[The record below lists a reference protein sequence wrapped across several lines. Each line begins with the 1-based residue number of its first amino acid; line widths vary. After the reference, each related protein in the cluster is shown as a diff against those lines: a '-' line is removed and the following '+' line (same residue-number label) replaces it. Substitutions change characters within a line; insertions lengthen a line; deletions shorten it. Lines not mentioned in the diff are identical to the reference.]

1 MSIIDNYKKVK
12 NFTNLGNNLNLV
24 VFYIYRPLG
33 FFFSALILNTQI
45 KPNQVTVFKYF
56 IALISLSILLASDLN
71 DVNFLIGFLLYFF
84 CDILDYVD
92 GSLARAKKLTSK
104 FGRIIDTVSDHFF
117 STIFL
122 FLITL
127 KIESKLHLYFLVVF
141 LAISWSQVYI
151 NTLIKFYKK
160 KIIPK
165 TDPKSLEA
173 KKKIDLDLNIS
184 SVKKII
190 NKCLNLVTFISINL
204 NLITLYIFIFFDLLY
219 EYLFFFFI
227 CNSFLITCN
236 LILILKNN
244 FKFLSTEDNE

>member
-1 MSIIDNYKKVK
+1 M
-12 NFTNLGNNLNLV
+12 
-24 VFYIYRPLG
+24 
-33 FFFSALILNTQI
+33 
-45 KPNQVTVFKYF
+45 
-56 IALISLSILLASDLN
+56 
-71 DVNFLIGFLLYFF
+71 
-84 CDILDYVD
+84 
-92 GSLARAKKLTSK
+92 
-104 FGRIIDTVSDHFF
+104 
-117 STIFL
+117 

-127 KIESKLHLYFLVVF
+127 KIESKLHLYFLIVF

-227 CNSFLITCN
+227 CNSFLIKLN

>member
-127 KIESKLHLYFLVVF
+127 KIESKLHLYFLIVF

-165 TDPKSLEA
+165 TS
-173 KKKIDLDLNIS
+173 
-184 SVKKII
+184 
-190 NKCLNLVTFISINL
+190 
-204 NLITLYIFIFFDLLY
+204 
-219 EYLFFFFI
+219 
-227 CNSFLITCN
+227 
-236 LILILKNN
+236 
-244 FKFLSTEDNE
+244 

>member
-1 MSIIDNYKKVK
+1 MVVWLELKNSFKVWKNYRYC
-12 NFTNLGNNLNLV
+12 FE
-24 VFYIYRPLG
+24 
-33 FFFSALILNTQI
+33 S
-45 KPNQVTVFKYF
+45 
-56 IALISLSILLASDLN
+56 
-71 DVNFLIGFLLYFF
+71 
-84 CDILDYVD
+84 
-92 GSLARAKKLTSK
+92 
-104 FGRIIDTVSDHFF
+104 F

-127 KIESKLHLYFLVVF
+127 KIESKLHLYFLIVF

-204 NLITLYIFIFFDLLY
+204 NLITLYIFIFLIYYTNIYFFS
-219 EYLFFFFI
+219 LFV
-227 CNSFLITCN
+227 
-236 LILILKNN
+236 IL
-244 FKFLSTEDNE
+244 F